1 MTLSTPIVFGEP
13 HVFGEPSYGRDTDT
27 DGTDGASFPAL
38 IASGGFSDIKIVHK
52 RRRNA
57 GAVCRQGDRAART
70 DRRMSETG
78 PTAAY
83 RQHHDVEAPRV
94 DERHF
99 LPAWRV
105 LTRLDGLLADH
116 AITSAEWHAAAD
128 FRELV
133 RSGPMPGVHQILGV
147 RDRPRGRK
155 FIRELGRRRSRC
167 VGQAPPDPRRA
178 RCLGLHV
185 ARGGAS
191 AGSVLGRARAALSL
205 RSENRARL
213 GNRRNQSA
221 SYRLKEGDRN
231 GEGLQTGWRTDLR
244 RNARERR
251 GCASRKSAPADP
263 PLAPQPRQV
272 ARGEEVAFLPSAATR
287 ALFQSARLEQYAA
300 ISRALAMIAGTRAG
314 VQEDEDRR
322 IRVYAC

>member
-1 MTLSTPIVFGEP
+1 MSESG
-13 HVFGEPSYGRDTDT
+13 PS
-27 DGTDGASFPAL
+27 ALPPAP
-38 IASGGFSDIKIVHK
+38 
-52 RRRNA
+52 RRRGAARRRAPFPPGLA
-57 GAVCRQGDRAART
+57 GPDPARRAAGRQS
-70 DRRMSETG
+70 DHRRRV
-78 PTAAY
+78 AC
-83 RQHHDVEAPRV
+83 RRRFPRA
-94 DERHF
+94 R
-99 LPAWRV
+99 
-105 LTRLDGLLADH
+105 
-116 AITSAEWHAAAD
+116 
-128 FRELV
+128 
-133 RSGPMPGVHQILGV
+133 RSGPMLGVHPILGV

-155 FIRELGRRRSRC
+155 FIPELGRRRSRC

-185 ARGGAS
+185 ARGGAG